1 MKLLVYVYFYSDC
14 AIHTSGGV
22 VDLISSLYDCQ
33 KKLHNCS
40 GLIAMEM
47 NVPVG
52 YFGLA
57 KLLRTLWDH
66 FG

>member
-1 MKLLVYVYFYSDC
+1 M
-14 AIHTSGGV
+14 
-22 VDLISSLYDCQ
+22 DLISSLYDCQ

-40 GLIAMEM
+40 GLIGMEM

-57 KLLRTLWDH
+57 KLLWTLWDI